1 MPHDESP
8 SPITAVFVYGTLK
21 RGECRA
27 KFWPRLPIAVES
39 VTIRG
44 RLYDLGPYPALG
56 PGDDTIRG
64 EIWHLAIEDMP
75 ETLRI
80 LDEVEGATQLGDAYY
95 RRIVVKCSNDD
106 AMSHQACAYEFA
118 DLSRLRADQIV
129 APNQHGQCAWPT

>member
-1 MPHDESP
+1 MPLAESP

-27 KFWPRLPIAVES
+27 KFWPHQPIAVES
-39 VTIRG
+39 ATIRG

-64 EIWHLAIEDMP
+64 EAWRLAAEHML

-80 LDEVEGATQLGDAYY
+80 LDEVEGATQLGSAYY
-95 RRIVVKCSNDD
+95 RRIIVTCNTDD
-106 AMSHQACAYEFA
+106 GASLQAFAYEFA
-118 DLSRLRADQIV
+118 DLSRLRAAQIIS
-129 APNQHGQCAWPT
+129 PNQHRECSWPT